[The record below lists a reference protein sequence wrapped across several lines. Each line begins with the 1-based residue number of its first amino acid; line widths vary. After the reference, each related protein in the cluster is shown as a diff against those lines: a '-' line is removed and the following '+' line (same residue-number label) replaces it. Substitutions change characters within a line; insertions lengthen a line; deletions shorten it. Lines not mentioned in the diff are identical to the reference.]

1 MSRSTAISVLR
12 TRIARQD
19 RKNSHDW
26 PIAHFGAEEID
37 AALPD
42 KGLTTGT
49 LHEFLPA
56 GYGDFSAS
64 LGFGL
69 GMLSRILQQRSGHVI
84 WVRPAHQRLS
94 QGTLYPSGLAAFG
107 IDPDR
112 VIHVNA
118 PKPKN
123 MLWALDEALTNQAV
137 AAAIGFL
144 AENDRT
150 YDFTA
155 SRRLAMRAASHGATA
170 LLFTSQPGFAMATAA
185 ETRWSVKPASSQ
197 PMHRRGQPV
206 PGLGV
211 PRWHIRLTKCRRG
224 GAGQWHLEWNHETL
238 SFRLA
243 APLADRAPVRL
254 PGHAPGQWIAA

>member
-1 MSRSTAISVLR
+1 MSSRGTLWALR
-12 TRIARQD
+12 RQIAGQERKARQ
-19 RKNSHDW
+19 DW
-26 PIAHFGAEEID
+26 PIAQFGAAEID
-37 AALPD
+37 SALPD
-42 KGLTTGT
+42 NGLTTGA

-56 GYGDFSAS
+56 SHGDFSAS

-69 GMLSRILQQRSGHVI
+69 GMLSRILQQKSGHVV
-84 WVRPAHQRLS
+84 WVRPAHQRFS

-118 PKPKN
+118 PKPKT
-123 MLWALDEALTNQAV
+123 MLWALDEALANQAV

-144 AENDRT
+144 AENDRA

-155 SRRLAMRAASHGATA
+155 SRRLSMRAAGHGATA
-170 LLFTSQPGFAMATAA
+170 FLFTSQPGFAMATAA
-185 ETRWSVKPASSQ
+185 ETRWSVTAASSQ
-197 PMHRRGQPV
+197 AMQRRGQAV
-206 PGLGV
+206 PGIGA
-211 PRWHIRLTKCRRG
+211 PRWHIRLAKSRRG
-224 GAGQWHLEWNHETL
+224 GVGQWHLEWNHETL

-243 APLADRAPVRL
+243 SPLADRTPVWL